1 MSGDKLISILETDF
15 KKAFTFEFDFN
26 NESNELK
33 LNEIPCP
40 NGEFDQK
47 SIEKYNDNVTK
58 EINRQMGKLREV
70 IKANEKSFNEKKIDE
85 WANNKS
91 SAFSKLKSIVLASV
105 KKNNV
110 VLFSNFCSHVPAQNL
125 YDLIFNVNK
134 LILSIVVSKLKM
146 LVDSASTNE
155 HLKHQI
161 AENEK
166 KIAELKKEHDTILK
180 EHSGKATA
188 EQQAE
193 VDRLNMVI
201 ADNEKRMAELETEHE
216 RKIKDHNDNSE
227 KLTTEQKNKQQ
238 EEIAKLEKTIA
249 DKEATIEKL
258 HAEHKET
265 VEGHAASAS
274 QLSDTQKKELE
285 ALKQTLEKLKAENK
299 HLTELNIKRDKFE
312 KDGINK
318 LVNIIKT
325 AQNLVDVNDTKKP
338 LSNDGLGNS
347 SDVQASS
354 SNIPPPPPLNISDI
368 ALNTPQKSPQ
378 ESPETNFLN
387 ELRSPGTKARLRKT
401 RGPSL
406 SPGLLN
412 QIADSPIAKRHTRGE
427 VLPHSNMKV
436 ADPSHY
442 TSQDNE
448 RFKQLQGKKQ
458 RSPTEHIEQRS
469 LIHKRNENNTLVN
482 SHANDREWKESH
494 PGWKVWESKYL
505 KYKNKYLQLKKLHN
519 L

>member
-1 MSGDKLISILETDF
+1 MSGDKLISILEKDF

-47 SIEKYNDNVTK
+47 SIEKYNDNAAK

-85 WANNKS
+85 WVSNKS

-166 KIAELKKEHDTILK
+166 KIAELKKEHDAILK
-180 EHSGKATA
+180 EHNDNSGKATA
-188 EQQAE
+188 GQQAE
-193 VDRLNMVI
+193 LERLNKII
-201 ADNEKRMAELETEHE
+201 ADNEKRMKELEDEHE

-227 KLTTEQKNKQQ
+227 KLTAEQKQKQQ
-238 EEIAKLEKTIA
+238 EEIERLNKMIA

-258 HAEHKET
+258 HTEHKEKIET
-265 VEGHAASAS
+265 HEASAS

-285 ALKQTLEKLKAENK
+285 ELKQTLEKLKAENK
-299 HLTELNIKRDKFE
+299 HLAELNVKRDKFE

-338 LSNDGLGNS
+338 LSNDVLGDS
-347 SDVQASS
+347 SDFQAPPSH
-354 SNIPPPPPLNISDI
+354 IPPPPPLD
-368 ALNTPQKSPQ
+368 
-378 ESPETNFLN
+378 
-387 ELRSPGTKARLRKT
+387 
-401 RGPSL
+401 
-406 SPGLLN
+406 
-412 QIADSPIAKRHTRGE
+412 
-427 VLPHSNMKV
+427 
-436 ADPSHY
+436 
-442 TSQDNE
+442 
-448 RFKQLQGKKQ
+448 
-458 RSPTEHIEQRS
+458 
-469 LIHKRNENNTLVN
+469 
-482 SHANDREWKESH
+482 
-494 PGWKVWESKYL
+494 
-505 KYKNKYLQLKKLHN
+505 
-519 L
+519 